1 MKENYNIKFNTT
13 PMTALDGLALL
24 FIGLKLTNNI
34 SWSWGWVLSPIWIP
48 LVAVVILSTISTI
61 LKKDK

>member
-1 MKENYNIKFNTT
+1 MKENYHVNFNTT

-48 LVAVVILSTISTI
+48 FVAVVILSTI
-61 LKKDK
+61 LKMKKR